1 MTDAASDAELSRE
14 ITEHLNATAPTLVA
28 DAAKGRSATAML
40 LTASA
45 IAVAVA
51 TAAAIFGP
59 ALSSTVFILILIALL
74 AVIGVL
80 LATAL
85 AVGTRA
91 KRAWVSIESDVAVK
105 YGAELVR
112 IADGEVTV
120 RRTSRT

>member
-28 DAAKGRSATAML
+28 DAAEGRSATAMP

-59 ALSSTVFILILIALL
+59 ALSSTVFILIPIALL